1 MQFANFEIIDFIRF
15 AKHQNAVFKYDL
27 NILDYN
33 EKYQSSD
40 IQEEVL

>member
-1 MQFANFEIIDFIRF
+1 MFCKLHKIDDFNIS
-15 AKHQNAVFKYDL
+15 KLHVFKYGL
-27 NILDYN
+27 NIFDYN

>member
-1 MQFANFEIIDFIRF
+1 MFCKPYKIDDFKIC
-15 AKHQNAVFKYDL
+15 KLHIFKYDL